1 MLTVG
6 DSRAKLTTTVP
17 IGPMVTMGGN
27 RIPWLRVR
35 VHGDELPEMLLL
47 TGKRRTLPRAKRPHN
62 EESELDDSDG

>member
-1 MLTVG
+1 
-6 DSRAKLTTTVP
+6 
-17 IGPMVTMGGN
+17 MVTMGGN